1 MPRVI
6 FTHAVSDVDYWAS
19 KHAVRVEAFSAWG
32 SNVVDYLSA
41 DGGNT
46 VGVSVDVHDMDAM
59 RTSMETTEMDAAKA
73 AHGVLDP
80 ITMLVENS

>member
-1 MPRVI
+1 MPRVV
-6 FTHAVSDVDYWAS
+6 FTHAVSDVELWVS
-19 KHAVRVEAFSAWG
+19 KHADRVEAFSAWG

-59 RTSMETTEMDAAKA
+59 ATSMATTEMDAAKA
-73 AHGVLDP
+73 AHGVLEP
-80 ITMLVENS
+80 ITRFVENS

>member
-6 FTHAVSDVDYWAS
+6 FTHAVSDVDHWAS
-19 KHAVRVEAFSAWG
+19 KHAFRVEAFSAWG

-73 AHGVLDP
+73 AHGVLGP
-80 ITMLVENS
+80 ITMFVENS

>member
-6 FTHAVSDVDYWAS
+6 FIHAVRDVDHWAS
-19 KHAVRVEAFSAWG
+19 KHANRVEAFSGWG

-59 RTSMETTEMDAAKA
+59 KTSMETTEMSAAKA
-73 AHGVLDP
+73 ADGVLEP
-80 ITMLVENS
+80 ISMFVENS

>member
-6 FTHAVSDVDYWAS
+6 FTHAVSDVDHWAS
-19 KHAVRVEAFSAWG
+19 KHADRVEAFSAWG

-73 AHGVLDP
+73 AHGVLEP
-80 ITMLVENS
+80 ITMFVENS

>member
-6 FTHAVSDVDYWAS
+6 FVHAVSDVDHWAS
-19 KHAVRVEAFSAWG
+19 KHSNRVQAFSAWG
-32 SNVVDYLSA
+32 TNVVDYLSA

-59 RTSMETTEMDAAKA
+59 KTSMATTEMAAAKA
-73 AHGVLDP
+73 ADGVLEP
-80 ITMLVENS
+80 ISMFVENS

>member
-6 FTHAVSDVDYWAS
+6 FTHAVSDVGLWAS
-19 KHAVRVEAFSAWG
+19 KHSERVEAFSAWG

-46 VGVSVDVHDMDAM
+46 VSVSVDVHDMDAM
-59 RTSMETTEMDAAKA
+59 SAAMATTEMDAAKA
-73 AHGVLDP
+73 AHGVLEP
-80 ITMLVENS
+80 VVMFVENS

>member
-19 KHAVRVEAFSAWG
+19 KHADRVEAFSAWG

-59 RTSMETTEMDAAKA
+59 RTSMATTEMDAAKA